1 MNVFF
6 SWNTGINFNYQ
17 RCVLSLPR
25 HHGCAR
31 SPQQALD
38 IYDSGMKYLR
48 AHRLL
53 ARLSSRQGSEFKYN
67 DHMGWIWWK
76 QTTYV
81 WTLSP
86 VNMWGMDFSFGTAS
100 QSSMLFG
107 CIYVLAYSSFFVQW
121 WAWLRLFTISWKTA
135 EEHVTWFNFW
145 VRVDSFLLK
154 SVCMCIAFLVYLR
167 SCSMRNHAWKCVCVC
182 MCILEF
188 EALIGDSST
197 ISMKRIKWSGRN
209 VTWFCHHR
217 FFCWS
222 LVCHSASMI

>member
-1 MNVFF
+1 MVF
-6 SWNTGINFNYQ
+6 SRGTLESISIISA
-17 RCVLSLPR
+17 VLPR

-107 CIYVLAYSSFFVQW
+107 RIYVLASSSFFVQW

-154 SVCMCIAFLVYLR
+154 SVCMCIAFLVHA
-167 SCSMRNHAWKCVCVC
+167 CVAVACVTMRENMCVCAC
-182 MCILEF
+182 
-188 EALIGDSST
+188 
-197 ISMKRIKWSGRN
+197 
-209 VTWFCHHR
+209 
-217 FFCWS
+217 
-222 LVCHSASMI
+222 ASWNLRP